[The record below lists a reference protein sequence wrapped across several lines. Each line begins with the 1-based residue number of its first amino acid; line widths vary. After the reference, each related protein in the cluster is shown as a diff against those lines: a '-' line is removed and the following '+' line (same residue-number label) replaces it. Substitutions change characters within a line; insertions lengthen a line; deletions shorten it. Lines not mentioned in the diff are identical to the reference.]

1 MPLVSE
7 GLIQKAYGPLDL
19 SGFYNSID
27 LYAKQAAAEAKAQK
41 QALQKEYYT
50 NEALFNK
57 KTDKIREADGEE
69 IMGLHNKFKVA
80 SQKLMAEP
88 RMINN
93 NPKEYYRLK
102 EEADSSIEEAKSL
115 ARESR
120 AQQEEFNK
128 VGASYLSNPKKFEDE
143 TLVSIKGLDK
153 VSTRQIKK
161 DNLWD
166 VDKLLYKGVDIS
178 KFNTNLD
185 LSLAKGNIIIKDVNA
200 NLKPGALKGTFVADK
215 YNVLHLNNTQN
226 AINNYVDGLNNRD
239 KQASNIMENAYKSGS
254 VDRTFSELEKISED
268 DLAKFKNADGTDVYP
283 IHDAPNGAKTRKPAI
298 PKPTGDSTAD
308 LKNYLIAQKFAE
320 YYPRNATKAGVDI
333 TPQGKIGVSLQKA
346 DISRE
351 ASLNK
356 KKEYKDWSQ
365 QNYPT
370 DTGELTDI
378 SSGIFGLVATGK
390 AKLALKVLQK
400 IPNGFT
406 NSVYKFGSKDSDFAK
421 GNEAMAKKLGVK
433 PEALMKMSVDDIA
446 KKSGISKEELQRG
459 IITAMSSA
467 GDVRLYDMN
476 SNNGY
481 NLWNTDNK
489 VTFGP
494 KAAKGFLANTSQE
507 INSILKDGDEVPP
520 PPTPITKHSRADYKK
535 GGWTDAQIETA
546 LKAGTIKF

>member
-128 VGASYLSNPKKFEDE
+128 IGNAYVSNQNKFEDE
-143 TLVSIKGLDK
+143 TLGTIKSLDK
-153 VSTRQIKK
+153 VPTRKIKK

-178 KFNTNLD
+178 KVNSGLESS
-185 LSLAKGNIIIKDVNA
+185 LSKDSIKKVNA
-200 NLKPGALKGTFVADK
+200 NQRAGKLGTFVVDQYEVPDAQILLQDV
-215 YNVLHLNNTQN
+215 NS
-226 AINNYVDGLNNRD
+226 YVDGLP
-239 KQASNIMENAYKSGS
+239 KKEKVASQIMENAISSGA
-254 VDRTFSELEKISED
+254 VDMAWDSYNKLSEEDFS
-268 DLAKFKNADGTDVYP
+268 KFKNAEGKDIFP
-283 IHDAPNGAKTRKPAI
+283 LHDAPDGTQTRRPI
-298 PKPTGDSTAD
+298 VPKPTGTTTAD
-308 LKNYLIAQKFAE
+308 LKNLFFVQKFLKKF
-320 YYPRNATKAGVDI
+320 PKNATASNVEIVPEGKTALGLKKAEV
-333 TPQGKIGVSLQKA
+333 
-346 DISRE
+346 SRE

-356 KKEYKDWSQ
+356 RKEYADWHQ
-365 QNYPT
+365 KNHPN

-390 AKLALKVLQK
+390 AKLAVKVLQK

-446 KKSGISKEELQRG
+446 KKSGIPKEELQRG

-476 SNNGY
+476 ANNGY

-489 VTFGP
+489 ATFGP

-507 INSILKDGDEVPP
+507 INSILRDGDSAPT
-520 PPTPITKHSRADYKK
+520 PPTTKGLTPIKK
-535 GGWTDAQIETA
+535 M
-546 LKAGTIKF
+546 K